1 MLDGVDVVPEGVE
14 VVPGCV
20 DVVPCGVEVV
30 PGTVDVV
37 GVVCPMPGLGV
48 TVPVVCAVAI
58 PSESANT
65 DEANKIFFI
74 NLLLL
79 LMSAALR
86 SDLGKILRS
95 KIQLSNEMQCRQQ
108 GDAAGRVA
116 ECTIPATND
125 LDFFAAAAAMDKCS
139 RCFYPSACPMQ

>member
-1 MLDGVDVVPEGVE
+1 
-14 VVPGCV
+14 
-20 DVVPCGVEVV
+20 VVPCGVEVV
-30 PGTVDVV
+30 PGAVDVV

-79 LMSAALR
+79 LVSAAFAVTWGRYFALKSSYLVR
-86 SDLGKILRS
+86 CKTGTG
-95 KIQLSNEMQCRQQ
+95 EMPRQ
-108 GDAAGRVA
+108 G
-116 ECTIPATND
+116 C
-125 LDFFAAAAAMDKCS
+125 
-139 RCFYPSACPMQ
+139 